1 MDCDE
6 YIQVPPPGKGAMYIR
21 PLLMGS
27 GPVLGVAPASEY
39 TFITY
44 ASPVGNYHKV
54 RCLIIFDRL
63 LFSLGKEIQRK
74 NRLHYLKNKDLK
86 AISDYVTGCTK
97 FDCGGKI
104 SSSYSWRNWRSQ
116 GCHQLC
122 YSEHKFQLCSFQEI
136 IFV

>member
-6 YIQVPPPGKGAMYIR
+6 YVQVPPPGKGAMYIR

-54 RCLIIFDRL
+54 RCLIIFKT
-63 LFSLGKEIQRK
+63 LFIKKK
-74 NRLHYLKNKDLK
+74 NRLHNLKNKKLK
-86 AISDYVTGCTK
+86 PISDYVTGYTK
-97 FDCGGKI
+97 FGCGGNN

-122 YSEHKFQLCSFQEI
+122 YSEHKFQLMKFPGNFCLLKLH
-136 IFV
+136 